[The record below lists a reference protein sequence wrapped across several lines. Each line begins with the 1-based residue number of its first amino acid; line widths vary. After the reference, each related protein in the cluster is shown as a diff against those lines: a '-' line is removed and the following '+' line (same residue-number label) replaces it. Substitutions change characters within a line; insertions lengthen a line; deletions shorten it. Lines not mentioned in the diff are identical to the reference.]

1 MSLNLRPWQWLVLLA
16 LLMSNLGLAALAL
29 PMVMGNAGDAAA
41 AVVYPGEQEDS
52 ALFPTQTP
60 LWGQATQAI
69 QPALAPPSP
78 TATPRAASDFP
89 APTRPAA
96 PTPTLRPPP
105 ALPAEAHLADI
116 RGHAQTYALS
126 CEARSAAD
134 WAGYF
139 GVAIDESE
147 FLYRLPVSD
156 NPDFG
161 FVGDVH
167 GPWGLIPPDSYGVHA
182 GPVAAL
188 LRGYGLNA
196 YAHRGLAWD
205 DVRAQIAAG
214 QPVIAW
220 VVGHVEPGASE
231 TYITDNGVMVT
242 VARYEHTVIVT
253 GYTQD
258 SVIVLD
264 GARHYSRP
272 LEVFLASWGV
282 LGNMV
287 IVRGLLPA
295 LP

>member
-16 LLMSNLGLAALAL
+16 FLLADLGLAALAL
-29 PMVMGNAGDAAA
+29 PMVLGNAGDAAA
-41 AVVYPGEQEDS
+41 AVVYPGGQEDS
-52 ALFPTQTP
+52 VLFPTPTLP
-60 LWGQATQAI
+60 RGQATPVVQTT
-69 QPALAPPSP
+69 LAPPSP
-78 TATPRAASDFP
+78 TAAPRATSDFP
-89 APTRPAA
+89 ASAQSAA
-96 PTPTLRPPP
+96 PTPTLRP
-105 ALPAEAHLADI
+105 ALVFPAEAHIADL
-116 RGHAQTYALS
+116 RGHAQTYSLS

-139 GVAIDESE
+139 GVTIDESE

-161 FVGDVH
+161 FVGDVN

-196 YAHRGLAWD
+196 YVHRGLTWD

-214 QPVIAW
+214 QPVITW
-220 VVGHVEPGASE
+220 VVGHVEPGAPE
-231 TYITDNGVMVT
+231 TYITGNGLTVM

-253 GYTQD
+253 GYTEN
-258 SVIVLD
+258 SVTVLD
-264 GARHYSRP
+264 GARLYSRP

-282 LGNMV
+282 LGNMA

-295 LP
+295 M